1 MEARTHE
8 GRTIHALT
16 EDEYGAVVDHVEREY
31 PEDSYGRVHPV
42 RYTVRT
48 LLATGMRSGELSH
61 MSRDWLVTY
70 EGEPTVDIRDRDCSC
85 AYCQKQ
91 ARRNVSRHAEKPDDG
106 EPAFEEAVERELGS
120 MWHPKSGNGRR
131 YVTVYDEDAWGI
143 MQRYLDEHGDQV
155 VNPNTIWQRVRK
167 VDEAFDFEEPL
178 TPHRLR
184 HSAATRMHRIGVG
197 VEDIS
202 SELGHASLETTT
214 IYIQEPYASRAARIR
229 EKAEEAG
236 V

>member
-16 EDEYGAVVDHVEREY
+16 EDEYRRVVDHVDREY

-42 RYTVRT
+42 RYTTRA

-61 MSRDWLVTY
+61 LSRDWLVTY
-70 EGEPTVDIRDRDCSC
+70 DGEPTVVVDDRDCRC
-85 AYCQKQ
+85 AYCRKQ
-91 ARRNVSRHAEKPDDG
+91 AERNVRRRNPEADEAEI
-106 EPAFEEAVERELGS
+106 EELTERELGS

-131 YVTVYDEDAWGI
+131 NITVFDHETWDI
-143 MQRYLDEHGDQV
+143 MHRYLEEHGDDP
-155 VNPNTIWQRVRK
+155 VNPNTIWQRVRR

-184 HSAATRMHRIGVG
+184 HSAATRMHRNGVG

-202 SELGHASLETTT
+202 EELGHASLETTE

-229 EKAEEAG
+229 EKMSET
-236 V
+236 